1 MKRVCSGG
9 SAGLTPLLRSLGDSS
24 KKSHR
29 DSWDQ
34 LRFVRHPGMR
44 GYDFRQK
51 TVTRGPMEWGA
62 ANEELYRRFGNVAP
76 EVPGRVLF
84 WEDKEDGE
92 LE

>member
-1 MKRVCSGG
+1 
-9 SAGLTPLLRSLGDSS
+9 
-24 KKSHR
+24 
-29 DSWDQ
+29 
-34 LRFVRHPGMR
+34 MR